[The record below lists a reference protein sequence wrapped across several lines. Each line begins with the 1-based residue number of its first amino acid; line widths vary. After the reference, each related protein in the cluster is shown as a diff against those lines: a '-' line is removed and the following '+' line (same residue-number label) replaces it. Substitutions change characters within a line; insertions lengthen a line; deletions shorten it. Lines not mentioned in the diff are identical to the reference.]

1 LTAMDPTNSNEDLI
15 SNNFDDGIIWNS
27 FV

>member
-1 LTAMDPTNSNEDLI
+1 MDPTNSNEDLI